1 MQSLNNLVVQ
11 GKVLY
16 LGISDTPA
24 WIVGKAN
31 EVGDIAL
38 IVHKLSTSYNRTL
51 RMGEHALIAE
61 YSMRERR
68 VFANFLSIRDNGPP
82 RSETSSGKSSPCVS
96 IKGYV

>member
-31 EVGDIAL
+31 EVGAIAL
-38 IVHKLSTSYNRTL
+38 IVH
-51 RMGEHALIAE
+51 
-61 YSMRERR
+61 
-68 VFANFLSIRDNGPP
+68 NF
-82 RSETSSGKSSPCVS
+82 
-96 IKGYV
+96 